1 MSDEPK
7 PPPAPAPKPLPPVLS
22 VKPSAAGAALDAA
35 RERIGRLCR

>member
-22 VKPSAAGAALDAA
+22 VKPSEAGRKLDHAYDRRMGLA
-35 RERIGRLCR
+35 R